1 MNTNDNNDRRAQQL
15 ANDVK
20 DAKRALE
27 IAAWL
32 RLGPL
37 PIPEIIGFRRDRMIA
52 SGMTENQA
60 DWYSTA
66 SVMHDLGRIAGVG
79 GPVEYRDGLLWLNES
94 HRDLIDAWVR
104 EDAFRQSSITAYGL
118 GGDL

>member
-1 MNTNDNNDRRAQQL
+1 MNINDKNDRHAHQL
-15 ANDVK
+15 ANDVR
-20 DAKRALE
+20 DAKRAPE

-37 PIPEIIGFRRDRMIA
+37 PIPEIIGFRRDRMIE
-52 SGMTENQA
+52 SGMIDYQA

-94 HRDLIDAWVR
+94 HRDVIDAWVR
-104 EDAFRQSSITAYGL
+104 QDAFRSFSIAP
-118 GGDL
+118 DDMDAS

>member
-1 MNTNDNNDRRAQQL
+1 MNESPNNWPNAAQL
-15 ANDVK
+15 SKDVA
-20 DAKRALE
+20 DAKRAPE

-37 PIPEIIGFRRDRMIA
+37 PIPEIIGFRRERMIE
-52 SGMTENQA
+52 SGMIDYQA

-104 EDAFRQSSITAYGL
+104 EDAFRQFSIAPD
-118 GGDL
+118 DLDES